1 THFMAAVTLWE
12 PVYWVAGGVK
22 YVTALASVG
31 TAIAVPP
38 LVPRALT
45 LVEEARVS
53 DQRREQLQESH
64 AELERQATM
73 LAQLA
78 SIVESA
84 QDAIASRDRDYRITS
99 WNPGAEQLYGYAA
112 EEIVGDLF
120 TRLVPRDRLSEFY
133 EIEARVVRGEA
144 VAPRQTARLR

>member
-1 THFMAAVTLWE
+1 MPFLGETLFPTTGLASQGAVFNWDPYLLLLHLLSDVSIGLAYVAISLTLIIFAHRAGKRVPFLWAFVAFGVFIISCGLTHFMAAVTLWE

-64 AELERQATM
+64 A
-73 LAQLA
+73 
-78 SIVESA
+78 
-84 QDAIASRDRDYRITS
+84 
-99 WNPGAEQLYGYAA
+99 
-112 EEIVGDLF
+112 
-120 TRLVPRDRLSEFY
+120 
-133 EIEARVVRGEA
+133 
-144 VAPRQTARLR
+144 